1 MIETGLENVTLNN
14 PIYIIE
20 WEFVEILKE
29 ICSMTLMQ
37 FAYICLDM
45 IAMMMT
51 AVNGLGEWE
60 TFDREIRSVQ
70 SSEELNYGE

>member
-1 MIETGLENVTLNN
+1 
-14 PIYIIE
+14 
-20 WEFVEILKE
+20 
-29 ICSMTLMQ
+29 MTLMQ